1 MSFGTIWS
9 SGNVQHQLFCIWQTL
24 RISIPTFLFVKGFL
38 HRGKIVVKNGVTL
51 SFFNWI
57 AKARGHWDFLQ
68 QMKISFEIAL
78 AHFSSRLISVISM
91 INAICLVICIRFEPC
106 EGNSRLTFNIPSLK
120 NIDFI
125 WARVIRLFFK
135 WLFRHQLLTLDTSY

>member
-1 MSFGTIWS
+1 MVQYDHLAMSNTSCFAYGKLYVLAS
-9 SGNVQHQLFCIWQTL
+9 QLFC
-24 RISIPTFLFVKGFL
+24 SSKGFL

-106 EGNSRLTFNIPSLK
+106 EGNSRLAFNILSLQK
-120 NIDFI
+120 TLI
-125 WARVIRLFFK
+125 LFGLE
-135 WLFRHQLLTLDTSY
+135 LFDYFSSNFLDIKY

>member
-9 SGNVQHQLFCIWQTL
+9 SGNVQLQLFCIWQTL
-24 RISIPTFLFVKGFL
+24 RISILTFLFVKGFL
-38 HRGKIVVKNGVTL
+38 HKGKIVVKNGVTL

-106 EGNSRLTFNIPSLK
+106 EGNSRLTYNILSLK

-135 WLFRHQLLTLDTSY
+135 QLFRPQNLTLEPQN

>member
-9 SGNVQHQLFCIWQTL
+9 SGNVQLQLFCIWQTF

-106 EGNSRLTFNIPSLK
+106 EGNSRLAFNIPSPKKHRFYLGS
-120 NIDFI
+120 
-125 WARVIRLFFK
+125 
-135 WLFRHQLLTLDTSY
+135 SYSIIFQVTF